1 MKEKNIELLIESVI
15 LNILEEIERNYIL
28 LEDAPAAPAKSPGD
42 TPEIEESSIGQFV
55 GTYSEWAADALSLI
69 LGPEIE
75 NKGIS
80 WSTMGLALAGG
91 AESIELGQVVVN
103 LYNLAKKITGV
114 QSATGRVLDFVQA
127 LFYIGSAVCFGIE
140 GLGQATGPKRFQ
152 YQVLSLLMLVCGV
165 IAAGFALLGN
175 KKATEFLE
183 AANNAPNIT
192 NLARNSAA
200 SIELENGLI
209 KNANSVFQGKD
220 GISKLEIDEIPE
232 ALIDGNVD
240 AIATRTGRI
249 TAKNL
254 NGDDVSLTIEI
265 KEIGDDLSIKVDDG
279 SGLVEL
285 KDFDDAVFTDLQ
297 KSIEENY
304 NAWLDAMDNTGNQ
317 TAREIASAKTAVA
330 NNPIYNFIKNV
341 QSEFNAIKGISKD
354 NIDTMRREI
363 VESSSDGSLKLTS
376 IGEELRSKLYPNMTP
391 KEFAESVEINFN
403 KTNFDKLVSK
413 AEDGSKALLE
423 FGNAPAGR
431 DDYLWSL
438 GESLDDAVSGQTSIL
453 DNLEF
458 SGPVLKHL
466 NTIVKIL
473 KYFRMGPTVTAA
485 SKAIV
490 KNRSVLVKF
499 QRKALGLG
507 RHFTKNI
514 SAKVKTHPITFRYK
528 KPNGE
533 FINVDTG
540 IVLEFHTCDF
550 DGALIGRLKSSKTS
564 IQKTEAKITAL
575 SDEINQIKNW
585 SESSPNTRRSGLESN
600 LVPANI
606 KGMNFPDGTK
616 FVKEADDWKVIWPV
630 KEDKIDAP
638 VIENARIVCTELDGK
653 EKLIKIEYHKK
664 VALLIDIEISVD
676 AKSYSAETRKWWVN
690 ELNEAPEQIKSD
702 LRYTG
707 THYVK
712 PKAPSETPLPDLD
725 PLTSKASRMASGVPV
740 GFFEKTEDYQSMFFL
755 GVAVIRR
762 LGQRAVGTTETEE
775 GTIFGRDVTG
785 VTTFKVQ
792 EGSDLNE
799 VVVDPAPFLLKM
811 QEADDTATESIPVN
825 P

>member
-28 LEDAPAAPAKSPGD
+28 LEDAPATPVKSNGD
-42 TPEIEESSIGQFV
+42 TPEIEETSIGQFV
-55 GTYSEWAADALSLI
+55 GTYSELAADALSLI
-69 LGPEIE
+69 LGPEIKD
-75 NKGIS
+75 KGIS
-80 WSTMGLALAGG
+80 WSTMGLAFAGG
-91 AESIELGQVVVN
+91 AESIEFGQVAVKILN
-103 LYNLAKKITGV
+103 AARKITGV
-114 QSATGRVLDFVQA
+114 QSATGRALDFVQA
-127 LFYIGSAVCFGIE
+127 CFYLGSAVCFGIE

-165 IAAGFALLGN
+165 IAMGFALLGN

-209 KNANSVFQGKD
+209 KNANKIFEGKN
-220 GISKLEIDEIPE
+220 GISKFEIDEIPE
-232 ALIDGNVD
+232 AAVGGDLD
-240 AIATRTGRI
+240 AITTRTGSI
-249 TAKNL
+249 TAKDI
-254 NGDDVSLTIEI
+254 NGNDVSFSIEI

-285 KDFDDAVFTDLQ
+285 KNFDDSVFTDLQ

-304 NAWLDAMDNTGNQ
+304 NAWLDAMDNTGNK
-317 TAREIASAKTAVA
+317 TASDIAKAKTAVA
-330 NNPIYNFIKNV
+330 NNPMYQFIKNV
-341 QSEFNAIKGISKD
+341 QSELNAIKGISKD

-363 VESSSDGSLKLTS
+363 VASSSDGSLKLTS
-376 IGEELRSKLYPNMTP
+376 AGEQIRSKLYPDMTP

-403 KTNFDKLVSK
+403 ETNFNKLVNK

-438 GESLDDAVSGQTSIL
+438 GESLDDAVNGQASML
-453 DNLEF
+453 DDLEF
-458 SGPVLKHL
+458 SGKITKHL
-466 NTIVKIL
+466 NTVVKIL

-499 QRKALGLG
+499 QRKALELG

-533 FINVDTG
+533 FINVDSG

-575 SDEINQIKNW
+575 SDKIEQIKNW
-585 SESSPNTRRSGLESN
+585 VETPPTERGGLETN
-600 LVPANI
+600 LLPANI
-606 KGMNFPDGTK
+606 RGMNFDEGTK
-616 FVKEADDWKVIWPV
+616 FVKEGDKYKVVWPENKAPKQEV
-630 KEDKIDAP
+630 ID
-638 VIENARIVCTELDGK
+638 NAGTVCAVLDGN
-653 EKLIKIEYHKK
+653 ETLIKIEYHKK

-676 AKSYSAETRKWWVN
+676 AKSYSAETRKWWTTQ
-690 ELNEAPEQIKSD
+690 LNDAPEQIKSD

-707 THYVK
+707 THYVRSQGDNV
-712 PKAPSETPLPDLD
+712 APLPDLD
-725 PLTSKASRMASGVPV
+725 PLTSKASRMASEIPV
-740 GFFEKTEDYQSMFFL
+740 GFFEKKEENQWMFFL
-755 GVAVIRR
+755 GAAGLRR
-762 LGQRAVGTTETEE
+762 GTQRAVGTTETEE

-785 VTTFKVQ
+785 VTTYKVQ
-792 EGSDLNE
+792 KGSDLNE
-799 VVVDPAPFLLKM
+799 IVVDPAPLLLKM

-825 P
+825 PQ